1 MSGIYLDTDDS
12 IYRTVSK
19 EGKMYLY
26 EEFLDPFISYS
37 NIKKSKI
44 AKLDNI
50 EKEDIDPRM
59 D

>member
-19 EGKMYLY
+19 EGKMYLS
-26 EEFLDPFISYS
+26 EEFLDSFISYS

-50 EKEDIDPRM
+50 EKKDIDPRM

>member
-1 MSGIYLDTDDS
+1 
-12 IYRTVSK
+12 
-19 EGKMYLY
+19 MYLS
-26 EEFLDPFISYS
+26 EEFLDSFISYS

-50 EKEDIDPRM
+50 EKKDIDPRM